1 MCTCVCIYITL
12 LFLGA
17 VKTFD
22 SEEESQESARKI
34 SLSFYIGDIA
44 CSAIGYKEYPGG
56 PPVGS
61 GSVACFER

>member
-1 MCTCVCIYITL
+1 MYICVCVYNTP
-12 LFLGA
+12 FPGA

-34 SLSFYIGDIA
+34 SLSFHIGNTA
-44 CSAIGYKEYPGG
+44 YSAIGYKEYPGG

-61 GSVACFER
+61 GSVTCFER